1 MIRVT
6 RRWRPAVHRPPRF
19 RRSVAALLLAL
30 AVLGSAAYVTV
41 TVLQLITQLAV
52 NAACDLMQLKINTA
66 VRASMAQ
73 VRGEYYTYRT
83 DADGTITAVSID
95 AERVGQV
102 ASLVLEHMMDGDDGQ
117 IELDIPL
124 ETLFGVNFLP
134 GLKLPLP
141 VRILVLTTSDVRY
154 RNELVSAAINQSKY
168 QLYLDINMD
177 LDILVPWAHQT
188 GDCGH
193 ASAAGRDGH
202 RRQSAPDVCGSGVT
216 TMDVHEEIL
225 ALRRRLER
233 ANFLYYVKDA
243 PEISDF
249 EYDALLR
256 RLEELEAAHPEYAS
270 PDSPTQHVGGYAL
283 NTFAQVHHQVP
294 LESLQDVFSF
304 DELRAFGARMDTAL
318 TQAHDYSVEPKIDGL
333 SMSLEYENG
342 VFVRGATRGD
352 GVTGEDVTENLRTLR
367 NLPLTLENAPARL
380 IVRGEVYMS
389 HAVFA
394 QLNAEREL
402 LEQPLLANPRNA
414 AAGSVRQQD
423 PKVAAARKL
432 DIIIFNLQFDSDRT
446 FATHTQTLDHLASL
460 GFPVVPYR
468 RCETLDACCAR
479 IDWIGDN
486 RETFPFDIDGA
497 VIKIND
503 LAQRR
508 YLGSTAK
515 FPRWAVA
522 YKYPPEKKESR
533 VRDIVVQVGRTGVL
547 TPKAVIDPVRLA
559 GTTVTNATLHNQDFI
574 DNLDLRI
581 GDTVLVQKAGEI
593 IPEILSV
600 VREKRPEGTVPF
612 HMPDTCPECGAPV
625 VRDPDGAALR
635 CTGAECPAQ
644 RLRNIAHF
652 ASREAMDIDGL
663 GISLCQSLIDSGLV
677 RSPAELYSL
686 EPQAV
691 AALDHMGKNR
701 PKTSSQ
707 PLKRARMRAWRVC
720 CVRSASG
727 RLGRRRPRCWRC
739 TSGTLDKLMA
749 ATEDDLMA
757 IPDVGPTTAAYLRAW
772 FENPQSQHQIRLLRA
787 AGVSFESQEQI
798 VDHRFAGKTFVLTGA
813 LEHFSRDEAVPSS
826 NASAAKPAHPC
837 RKRRPICWPGR
848 IPAQSIRRRSHSA
861 RPSLRKQN
869 FWT

>member
-1 MIRVT
+1 M
-6 RRWRPAVHRPPRF
+6 
-19 RRSVAALLLAL
+19 
-30 AVLGSAAYVTV
+30 
-41 TVLQLITQLAV
+41 
-52 NAACDLMQLKINTA
+52 
-66 VRASMAQ
+66 
-73 VRGEYYTYRT
+73 
-83 DADGTITAVSID
+83 
-95 AERVGQV
+95 
-102 ASLVLEHMMDGDDGQ
+102 
-117 IELDIPL
+117 
-124 ETLFGVNFLP
+124 
-134 GLKLPLP
+134 
-141 VRILVLTTSDVRY
+141 DVR
-154 RNELVSAAINQSKY
+154 
-168 QLYLDINMD
+168 
-177 LDILVPWAHQT
+177 
-188 GDCGH
+188 
-193 ASAAGRDGH
+193 
-202 RRQSAPDVCGSGVT
+202 
-216 TMDVHEEIL
+216 EEIL
-225 ALRRRLER
+225 TLRRQLEH

-249 EYDALLR
+249 EYDALMR

-283 NTFAQVHHQVP
+283 NTFAQVRHQVP

-304 DELRAFGARMDTAL
+304 DELRAFGARMDGAL

-352 GVTGEDVTENLRTLR
+352 GITGEDVTENLRTLR
-367 NLPLTLENAPARL
+367 NLPLTLENAPAKL

-389 HAVFA
+389 HEVFA
-394 QLNAEREL
+394 ALNAEREL

-446 FATHTQTLDHLASL
+446 FAAHTETLDYLASL
-460 GFPVVPYR
+460 GFPVVPYQ

-503 LAQRR
+503 LAQRQ

-547 TPKAVIDPVRLA
+547 TPKAVIEPVRLA

-600 VREKRPEGTVPF
+600 VR
-612 HMPDTCPECGAPV
+612 
-625 VRDPDGAALR
+625 DPDGAALR

-663 GISLCQSLIDSGLV
+663 GISLCQSLIEAGLV
-677 RSPAELYSL
+677 HSPAELYAL
-686 EPQAV
+686 EPQSV
-691 AALDHMGKNR
+691 AALDHMGKKSAENLMAAIE
-701 PKTSSQ
+701 KS
-707 PLKRARMRAWRVC
+707 KDAGMARLLCAFGIRQVGQKAARVL
-720 CVRSASG
+720 AMHF
-727 RLGRRRPRCWRC
+727 
-739 TSGTLDKLMA
+739 GTLDKLMA
-749 ATEDDLMA
+749 ATEEELMA

-772 FENPQSQHQIRLLRA
+772 FDNPQSQHQIRLLRD
-787 AGVSFESQEQI
+787 AGVSFDSREQV
-798 VDHRFAGKTFVLTGA
+798 VDRRFAGKTFVLTGA
-813 LEHFSRDEAVPSS
+813 LEHFSRDEASAIIERFGGKTSS
-826 NASAAKPAHPC
+826 SVSKKTSYLLAGENTGSKYQKALTLGT
-837 RKRRPICWPGR
+837 PI
-848 IPAQSIRRRSHSA
+848 ITEAEFLDMIQE
-861 RPSLRKQN
+861 
-869 FWT
+869 